1 MYLRIKFVDE
11 FYFSLGG
18 LPGMNVFGGAWGY
31 KTNAGDIGE
40 QTDEF
45 AAAIQRLANCNFVII
60 SRYIGKR
67 VTLPLYF
74 Q

>member
-1 MYLRIKFVDE
+1 
-11 FYFSLGG
+11 
-18 LPGMNVFGGAWGY
+18 MNVFGGAWGY
-31 KTNAGDIGE
+31 KTNAGDIDE

-60 SRYIGKR
+60 NRYIGKR

>member
-1 MYLRIKFVDE
+1 
-11 FYFSLGG
+11 
-18 LPGMNVFGGAWGY
+18 MNVFGGAWGY